1 MKISGFSFLRNGAK
15 LHYPIIESIRSAL
28 PVVDEFVIALGDSDP
43 DDDTREKIEAIG
55 SDKIILIDT
64 VWNLDQFP
72 NGTVYAQQ
80 TDVAKSHCTGDWLL
94 YLQGDEVLHEDD
106 APRIRAACERWHD
119 HPTVEAMLFDY
130 HHFWGD
136 YDHVFDS
143 QRWYK
148 QEMRLIRNIPEIHSM
163 NDAQSFRCIA
173 NFDGR
178 SYHDKTGTR
187 KLVAV
192 HSGARIFHYG
202 WVRPPLR
209 MQTKTDAFNRHHQD
223 SETANVQV
231 EPIAEK
237 PFDYGPLGRIPRYQ
251 GTHPAVM
258 TDRIAQMNW
267 ADSLHQGRSR
277 RPGYVPHRHEHF
289 RYKVIDF
296 VSRSFFGGRHLFAS
310 RNYTMLPGVA
320 LPRKTNFATDREA

>member
-43 DDDTREKIEAIG
+43 DDDTREKIEALG

-80 TDVAKSHCTGDWLL
+80 TDVAKSHCSGDWLL

-106 APRIRAACERWHD
+106 AEKISAACERWND
-119 HPTVEAMLFDY
+119 HPTVEALLFDY
-130 HHFWGD
+130 LHFWGD

-148 QEMRLIRNIPEIHSM
+148 QEMRVIRNIPEIHSM
-163 NDAQSFRCIA
+163 NDAQSFRHIA

-202 WVRPPLR
+202 WVRPPVR

-223 SETANVQV
+223 SEAATARA

-237 PFDYGPLGRIPRYQ
+237 PFDYGPLGRVPRFQ
-251 GTHPAVM
+251 GSHPAVM

-267 ADSLHQGRSR
+267 ADSLHQGRNR
-277 RPGYVPHRHEHF
+277 LPGSVPHRHEHF
-289 RYKVIDF
+289 KYKLTDF
-296 VSRSFFGGRHLFAS
+296 VSRCFFGGRHLFAS
-310 RNYTMLPGVA
+310 RNYTMLPGVP
-320 LPRKTNFATDREA
+320 LPRKTNSATRREE